1 MKRALVV
8 ISAVV
13 LMIATS
19 SCYRHHV
26 CATYVKAEKKANT
39 EIEVDENI

>member
-8 ISAVV
+8 ILGVV
-13 LMIATS
+13 LMSATT

-26 CATYVKAEKKANT
+26 CATYVKAEKKVET
-39 EIEVDENI
+39 PQLDKENI